1 MASGTLNWESY
12 CYLQSCFLFH
22 SARHFELD
30 FHCSLQNIFSCSP
43 CWGVEET
50 HVMGMTLWRN
60 SWGVHG
66 SICDGESVPSDAM
79 SGGMR
84 QATHA
89 RATCTCTSAS
99 SSHPV
104 PMQRHIPVLMQVV
117 GMWRMPHA
125 PAPGLGLFSLLG
137 LSYPALQSTLEL

>member
-1 MASGTLNWESY
+1 MWACAVRSGRTTPGRVQALWE
-12 CYLQSCFLFH
+12 L
-22 SARHFELD
+22 
-30 FHCSLQNIFSCSP
+30 
-43 CWGVEET
+43 EET

-66 SICDGESVPSDAM
+66 PQCDGESIPSDAM
-79 SGGMR
+79 SGELC

-89 RATCTCTSAS
+89 RATGTCTSAY

-125 PAPGLGLFSLLG
+125 PAPGLGLSLSLLALFSLLR
-137 LSYPALQSTLEL
+137 QSVGMWHPGHMRRDS